1 MQMRRTCSLEHIT
14 TWWRPHC
21 FMSSSPTMY
30 VTSSAT
36 YRLVKKSTLAL
47 YVHTLFT
54 GVMYSIPLSPTA
66 GLRQLQHCVL
76 YEGKRGRTRSNA
88 PPLSLPDSSFFVGHG
103 FASFPRDACYGCL
116 HPNSNNTTVVAS
128 YIVCLVGEN

>member
-1 MQMRRTCSLEHIT
+1 
-14 TWWRPHC
+14 
-21 FMSSSPTMY
+21 MY
-30 VTSSAT
+30 VTYSAR

-88 PPLSLPDSSFFVGHG
+88 PPLSLPDFLLLRGTRICQFSPRCLLWVP
-103 FASFPRDACYGCL
+103 ASELKQYHCRCIIYRVPRR
-116 HPNSNNTTVVAS
+116 
-128 YIVCLVGEN
+128 